1 MLYYSH
7 PKERI
12 VMITINYRDDMG
24 DVQASFD
31 SLAEYEK
38 FRDELILKEKARR
51 DEQLAK
57 IRHAQEE
64 ADKKA
69 ALQRE
74 ELSRLTKVLI
84 AKAISY
90 GVTPSG
96 FVDLIKESVFSAAR
110 DRCCS
115 HDSECDE
122 ENDWDADGANNDCAS
137 TGVGICIR

>member
-12 VMITINYRDDMG
+12 TMITIKYRDDMG

-31 SLAEYEK
+31 SLTEYEK
-38 FRDELILKEKARR
+38 FRDEFILKEKARR
-51 DEQLAK
+51 AAQLAK
-57 IRHAQEE
+57 IRNAQEE

-110 DRCCS
+110 DRCS

-122 ENDWDADGANNDCAS
+122 ENDWDADGANSDCAS